1 MAEMM
6 TPKQLSTE
14 LGCDPKTLRRI
25 MRSMTSE
32 QPGSGARW
40 EIERDGDFHK
50 AIADRVS
57 RSHNRKTVTA
67 QLAIPND

>member
-1 MAEMM
+1 MAEMIS
-6 TPKQLSTE
+6 PKVLATE

-25 MRSMTSE
+25 MRAMTTD

-50 AIADRVS
+50 AITDRVS

-67 QLAIPND
+67 QLAPAAD